1 MVRVTFYYREKNARH
16 GLDVSRRRTLRV
28 PGGLV
33 STCLD
38 VDGLLQTFRR
48 ASWAWSFSDSVL
60 IVSKIKW
67 GKMEVV
73 L

>member
-1 MVRVTFYYREKNARH
+1 MVRVTFYYREKNARL

-33 STCLD
+33 TCLD
-38 VDGLLQTFRR
+38 VEGLLQSFRR

>member
-1 MVRVTFYYREKNARH
+1 MARVTFYYREKNARL

-28 PGGLV
+28 PGRLV
-33 STCLD
+33 CCLD
-38 VDGLLQTFRR
+38 VGGLLQSFRR

-60 IVSKIKW
+60 TVSKIKW

>member
-1 MVRVTFYYREKNARH
+1 MARVTFYYREKNARL
-16 GLDVSRRRTLRV
+16 GLDVSRRRTLAV

-33 STCLD
+33 VCLD
-38 VDGLLQTFRR
+38 VDGLLQSFRR